1 MSLQDFKDKLSKEV
15 FGRTAPEAQKKS
27 VCVCCGDLVD
37 PLELSDL
44 DWREY
49 EISGLC
55 PKCFEE
61 ITR

>member
-49 EISGLC
+49 EIG
-55 PKCFEE
+55 
-61 ITR
+61 